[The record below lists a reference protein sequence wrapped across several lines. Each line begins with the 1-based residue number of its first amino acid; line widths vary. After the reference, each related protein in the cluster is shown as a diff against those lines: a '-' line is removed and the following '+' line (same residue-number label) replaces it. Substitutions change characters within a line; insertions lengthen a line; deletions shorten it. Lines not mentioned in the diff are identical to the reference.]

1 MEIKVH
7 NRNIRISPRKV
18 RPVLHDLRGQTAL
31 KARDSLK
38 FVNRKAA
45 GFIYDL
51 VKSGIAAAKENYLEA
66 DQVMIKQVFC
76 NEAPRLKRSIA
87 WSKGQSRRITKRAS
101 HITLVLESIESD
113 KNEPKG
119 SRQSVKVT
127 KPVSATSVGNVA
139 EATKD
144 ET

>member
-1 MEIKVH
+1 MEITVH

-18 RPVLHDLRGQTAL
+18 RPVLHSMRGQTAL

-38 FVNRKAA
+38 FTNRKAA
-45 GFIYDL
+45 GFLYEL

-66 DQVMIKQVFC
+66 DQVLVKAVFC
-76 NEAPRLKRSIA
+76 NEAPRLKRAMA

-113 KNEPKG
+113 KKAEPAEDK
-119 SRQSVKVT
+119 SLKLPKLPK
-127 KPVSATSVGNVA
+127 KPNK
-139 EATKD
+139 E
-144 ET
+144 